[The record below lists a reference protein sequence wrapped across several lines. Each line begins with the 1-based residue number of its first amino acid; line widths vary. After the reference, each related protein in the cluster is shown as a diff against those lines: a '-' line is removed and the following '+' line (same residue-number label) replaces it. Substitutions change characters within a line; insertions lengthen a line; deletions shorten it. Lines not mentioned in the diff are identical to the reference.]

1 MVAAVGIITGAFGA
15 HGLKKRPG
23 MDADKI
29 HSWETAAHYAV
40 CYVILSVLFH
50 SFHYM
55 LITFIHPILYYEHI
69 IHCICILYCIIPLH
83 TNTNTNRC
91 TTV

>member
-40 CYVILSVLFH
+40 CY
-50 SFHYM
+50 SFRSIPFFSLYANH
-55 LITFIHPILYYEHI
+55 IHPSHTILRTHYTLHMHI
-69 IHCICILYCIIPLH
+69 VLH
-83 TNTNTNRC
+83 YSSTY
-91 TTV
+91 